1 MSDSTAI
8 RVLLVEDNSGDAR
21 LVEILLSEV
30 DSPRFSITHVERLE
44 EAIEL
49 LKGGRAEGFDVILLD
64 LSLPDS
70 SGLETVSRTR
80 SVAPRTPMVVLSGQD
95 DEETALRALKSGVE
109 DYLVKGRG
117 SGDTIARVIRYS
129 IERQNA
135 QEALRRSEEL
145 YRTVVEQA
153 AENIFL
159 VDIETKRILEA
170 NAALARSLG
179 YTAEE
184 LKEMT
189 LYDIVA
195 HDRESIDQ
203 NIETIVQEGH
213 RSLGERKYR
222 RRDGSLADVEVNT
235 RALSYDGKEA
245 ICIVAHDVTDR
256 KRMEDNLRQSLGIL
270 LALYEASQILVS
282 SLDFEEIGPR
292 LLEIMR
298 RVADLTAAAIAL
310 PDEHGELY
318 VRYAVGPEETWRSAR
333 ETHEVWKARRE
344 VVETKQPRPFWL
356 DRTGSE
362 TLPPAGVCLP
372 LRVRG
377 RPIGVLEAYGSE
389 ALGERANVEVL
400 TSFAS
405 QVGSALENARLYRE
419 LGERE
424 HRLRDLVG
432 QVLAAQEEERRR
444 VAYEVHDGF
453 AQTAA
458 AAHQLL
464 QAFALRYPPD
474 SAKARKNLDRSVE
487 LVQQTVGEARQVIA
501 DLRPTALDDF
511 GLATSIRQQV
521 ERLGGDGRRIEY
533 EETLG
538 DERLP
543 NAVETALYRV
553 AQESLTNVQKHAASS
568 RVRVM
573 LQRLEDSVCLR
584 VRDWGQGFRPDEVMT
599 GVGPGERVGL
609 SSMRER
615 IALLGGNFEIHSE
628 PGAGTEVVA
637 EVPLPEAG
645 SITSIRG
652 ESYEG

>member
-1 MSDSTAI
+1 M
-8 RVLLVEDNSGDAR
+8 
-21 LVEILLSEV
+21 
-30 DSPRFSITHVERLE
+30 
-44 EAIEL
+44 
-49 LKGGRAEGFDVILLD
+49 RA
-64 LSLPDS
+64 
-70 SGLETVSRTR
+70 
-80 SVAPRTPMVVLSGQD
+80 AAARTPMVVLSGQD
-95 DEETALRALKSGVE
+95 DEETALLALKSGVK

-135 QEALRRSEEL
+135 QEALGRSEEL

-159 VDIETKRILEA
+159 VDIKTKRILEA
-170 NAALARSLG
+170 NAALVRSLG

-184 LKEMT
+184 LTEMT

-195 HDRESIDQ
+195 HGQESIDR
-203 NIETIVQEGH
+203 NIERIVQEGH
-213 RSLGERKYR
+213 YSIGERKYR
-222 RRDGSLADVEVNT
+222 RKDGTLANVEVNT
-235 RALSYDGKEA
+235 RAISYGDREA
-245 ICIVAHDVTDR
+245 LCIVAHDVTER
-256 KRMEDNLRQSLGIL
+256 KRMENNLRHSLGVL

-298 RVADLTAAAIAL
+298 RVADLTAAVIAL
-310 PDEHGELY
+310 PDEHGELC
-318 VRYAVGPEETWRSAR
+318 VRYAVGLEEIWSSAR
-333 ETHEVWKARRE
+333 DTHAARNARQE
-344 VVETKQPRPFWL
+344 VVETRQPRSFWVE
-356 DRTGSE
+356 RTGSD
-362 TLPPAGVCLP
+362 TLPPTALCLP
-372 LRVRG
+372 LQVRD

-389 ALGERANVEVL
+389 SLGEQANLEIL

-419 LGERE
+419 LAERE

-444 VAYEVHDGF
+444 VAYEVHDGL

-511 GLATSIRQQV
+511 GLAIAIRQQV
-521 ERLGGDGRRIEY
+521 ERLGGNGRRIEY

-553 AQESLTNVQKHAASS
+553 AQESLTNVQKHASS
-568 RVRVM
+568 ARVRVM
-573 LQRLEDSVCLR
+573 LQRLEGSVCLR

-599 GVGPGERVGL
+599 GDGPGERVGL

-615 IALLGGNFEIHSE
+615 IALLGGSFEIHSE

-637 EVPLPEAG
+637 QVPLPEAG
-645 SITSIRG
+645 SITSIRV

>member
-1 MSDSTAI
+1 MSDSAAI
-8 RVLLVEDNSGDAR
+8 RVLLVEDNPGDAR

-30 DSPRFSITHVERLE
+30 DSPRFDITHVERLE
-44 EAIEL
+44 EAIERL
-49 LKGGRAEGFDVILLD
+49 VGEEADYFDVILLD

-70 SGLETVSRTR
+70 SGLETVSKTR
-80 SVAPRTPMVVLSGQD
+80 SAAPGTPMVVLSGQD
-95 DEETALRALKSGVE
+95 DGETALRALKGGVE

-189 LYDIVA
+189 LYEIVA
-195 HDRESIDQ
+195 HDRESVDQ
-203 NIETIVQEGH
+203 NIERIVQGGH
-213 RSLGERKYR
+213 RYLGERKYQR
-222 RRDGSLADVEVNT
+222 KDGSLADVEVNT
-235 RALSYDGKEA
+235 RALSYGGKEA
-245 ICIVAHDVTDR
+245 ICIVAHDVTER
-256 KRMEDNLRQSLGIL
+256 KRMENNLRHNLGVL

-298 RVADLTAAAIAL
+298 RVADLTAAVIAL
-310 PDEHGELY
+310 TDEHGELY

-333 ETHEVWKARRE
+333 ETLEARKARRE
-344 VVETKQPRPFWL
+344 VVVTRQPRPFWL
-356 DRTGSE
+356 DRTGLE
-362 TLPPAGVCLP
+362 TLPPVGLCLP
-372 LRVRG
+372 LRVRD

-389 ALGERANVEVL
+389 ALEERANVEVL

-405 QVGSALENARLYRE
+405 QVGSALENARLYSE
-419 LGERE
+419 LAERE

-444 VAYEVHDGF
+444 VAYDVHDGL

-474 SAKARKNLDRSVE
+474 SAIARKNLDRSVE

-511 GLATSIRQQV
+511 GLATAIRQQV

-553 AQESLTNVQKHAASS
+553 AQESLTNVQKHASS
-568 RVRVM
+568 ARVRVM
-573 LQRLEDSVCLR
+573 LQRAEDSVRLQ

-599 GVGPGERVGL
+599 GDGPGERVGL

-615 IALLGGNFEIHSE
+615 IALLGGSFEIHSE

-645 SITSIRG
+645 R
-652 ESYEG
+652 

>member
-1 MSDSTAI
+1 MSSEAAI
-8 RVLLVEDNSGDAR
+8 RVLLVEDNPGDAR

-30 DSPRFSITHVERLE
+30 DAPRFAITHVERLE
-44 EAIEL
+44 EAIECL
-49 LKGGRAEGFDVILLD
+49 AEADFDVILLD

-80 SVAPRTPMVVLSGQD
+80 AAAPRTPMVVLSGQD
-95 DEETALRALKSGVE
+95 DEETALRALKSGVG

-117 SGDTIARVIRYS
+117 SGDAIARVIRYS

-153 AENIFL
+153 AENIFV
-159 VDIETKRILEA
+159 VDVKTKRILEA
-170 NAALARSLG
+170 NDALVRSLG

-184 LKEMT
+184 LRAMT

-195 HDRESIDQ
+195 HDRESVDQ
-203 NIETIVQEGH
+203 NIERIMQDGQ
-213 RSLGERKYR
+213 RSIGERQYR
-222 RRDGSLADVEVNT
+222 RKDGSTADVEVNT
-235 RALSYDGKEA
+235 RAISYGGREA
-245 ICIVAHDVTDR
+245 MCVVAHDVTVR
-256 KRMEDNLRQSLGIL
+256 KRMENNLRHSLGIL

-298 RVADLTAAAIAL
+298 RVADLTAAVIAL
-310 PDEHGELY
+310 RNERGELV
-318 VRYAVGPEETWRSAR
+318 VRYAVGPEGSWSSAR
-333 ETHEVWKARRE
+333 QTREAIEARRE
-344 VVETKQPRPFWL
+344 VMETREPRPFRL
-356 DRTGSE
+356 ERADSQ
-362 TLPPAGVCLP
+362 TLPPTGLCLP
-372 LRVRG
+372 LRVRD

-389 ALGERANVEVL
+389 ALADRASVEVL

-419 LGERE
+419 LAESE

-432 QVLAAQEEERRR
+432 QVLAAQEDERRR
-444 VAYEVHDGF
+444 VAYEVHDGL

-464 QAFALRYPPD
+464 QAFARRYPPD
-474 SAKARKNLDRSVE
+474 SAKAQKNLDRAVE

-511 GLATSIRQQV
+511 GLAMAIRQQV
-521 ERLGGDGRRIEY
+521 ERLGGEGRRIDY

-543 NAVETALYRV
+543 NVVETALYRV
-553 AQESLTNVQKHAASS
+553 AQESLTNVQKHAPSA
-568 RVRVM
+568 RVEV
-573 LQRLEDSVCLR
+573 RLERLEGAVSLR
-584 VRDWGQGFRPDEVMT
+584 VRDWGDGFRPDEVMT
-599 GVGPGERVGL
+599 GDGPGERVGL

-615 IALLGGNFEIHSE
+615 IALLGGSFGIRSE
-628 PGAGTEVVA
+628 PGAGTEVLA

-645 SITSIRG
+645 SITTMRG